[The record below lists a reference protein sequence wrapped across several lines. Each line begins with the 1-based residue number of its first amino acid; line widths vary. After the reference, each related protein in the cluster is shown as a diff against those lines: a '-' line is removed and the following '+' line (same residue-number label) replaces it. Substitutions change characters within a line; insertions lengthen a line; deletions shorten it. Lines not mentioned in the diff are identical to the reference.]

1 MGGGSLYPVLI
12 LSTTWKISI
21 KVLFKIYNET
31 ESHFKDT
38 HREKGLSSKTPM
50 LSKSMNVD
58 I

>member
-12 LSTTWKISI
+12 LSTTWNISI

-31 ESHFKDT
+31 ESHFKDS
-38 HREKGLSSKTPM
+38 HSEKGLSNKTPV
-50 LSKSMNVD
+50 LSKSMNME